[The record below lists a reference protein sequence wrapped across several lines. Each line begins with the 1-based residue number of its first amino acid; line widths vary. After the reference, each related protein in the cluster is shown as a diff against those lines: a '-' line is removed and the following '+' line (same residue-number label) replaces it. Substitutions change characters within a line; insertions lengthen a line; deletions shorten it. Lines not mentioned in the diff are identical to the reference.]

1 MEGYEFETKEEA
13 LKELNKLTGEFLN
26 LPTPYEFQTL
36 SKEEQVKYG
45 EEIKIVGAKIREIS
59 DYIKE
64 KWGK

>member
-13 LKELNKLTGEFLN
+13 LKELNKLTREFLN